1 MSPETRNQAIER
13 LMNVQAANAA
23 QRHALANTTPE
34 PDSVRELG
42 ILAYAALR
50 SRRIAE
56 AETLILRLLR
66 RNEEALG
73 HGDAETPE
81 LHEATALV
89 EQPEQWSK
97 RKIVENTTGPLDELV
112 NPILKHDEARE
123 TVLNVIAAAGVEL
136 TGSLEH
142 PDLWNLGKQL
152 GKAKYGRLL
161 VLVAEY
167 EAGARS

>member
-1 MSPETRNQAIER
+1 MSPETRSQAIAR

-50 SRRIAE
+50 DRRIAE

-73 HGDAETPE
+73 HGDAEIPE

-89 EQPEQWSK
+89 EQPEAWSK
-97 RKIVENTTGPLDELV
+97 RKVVEKTTRPLEDLIH
-112 NPILKHDEARE
+112 PRKHDEARE

-142 PDLWNLGKQL
+142 PDLRNLGKQL